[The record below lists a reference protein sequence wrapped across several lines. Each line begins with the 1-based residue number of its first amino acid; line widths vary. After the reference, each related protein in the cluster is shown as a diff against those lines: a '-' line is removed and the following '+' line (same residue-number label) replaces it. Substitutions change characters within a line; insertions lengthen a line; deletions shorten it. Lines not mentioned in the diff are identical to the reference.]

1 MHTTLCGAVLTTAI
15 LCGVAACATAQTPAG
30 ALTFR
35 KLTTSVAQVEGTQVR
50 DLRIQW
56 TREPGPAVAGQAQ
69 AAAPQTNV
77 FSLLQEQTSTGG
89 LRRERAPQ
97 LSATQL
103 VVVVQDAS
111 GRELD
116 WRTVMDPS
124 TIRAEFPGP
133 DGTLSGRVVEQRSSE
148 LLVSIPDV
156 AGADRLRIYRPVWNG
171 RDYDLEA
178 LGSVPLGPAR

>member
-1 MHTTLCGAVLTTAI
+1 MRTTLCGAVMATTI
-15 LCGVAACATAQTPAG
+15 LSGVAACATAQTPAG

-35 KLTTSVAQVEGTQVR
+35 KLTTSVVQVEGTQAR

-56 TREPGPAVAGQAQ
+56 TREPGRTGADQGQA
-69 AAAPQTNV
+69 ATPPSNV

-103 VVVVQDAS
+103 VVVVQDAR

-116 WRTVMDPS
+116 WRTVTDPS

-133 DGTLSGRVVEQRSSE
+133 DGTLSGRIVEQRSSE

-178 LGSVPLGPAR
+178 LGTVPLSRTR